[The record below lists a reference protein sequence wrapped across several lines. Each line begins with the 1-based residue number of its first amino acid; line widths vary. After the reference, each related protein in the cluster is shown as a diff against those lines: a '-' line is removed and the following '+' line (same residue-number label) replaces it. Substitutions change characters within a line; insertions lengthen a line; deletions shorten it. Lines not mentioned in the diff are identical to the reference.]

1 MPAWRLG
8 RFIGS
13 LLVLAVLAVGGFAA
27 SAGAV
32 GWSERN
38 AVVASELS
46 GDEAEVTEPEVT
58 DPEVTDPEGDVHAFG
73 FEWG

>member
-13 LLVLAVLAVGGFAA
+13 LLVLAGLAVGGFAA

-32 GWSERN
+32 GWSERSG
-38 AVVASELS
+38 VTASELPDDS
-46 GDEAEVTEPEVT
+46 TAVTTP
-58 DPEVTDPEGDVHAFG
+58 GSAFQSFG